1 MTSTTFFA
9 EMVSPRFNP
18 AAVLDISQSGK
29 VLLISD
35 LHMGAGYRDDLAHNG
50 TLLMDMLEDYYWQ
63 GGWTLVLNGDIEE
76 LLRYSLEAIKK
87 QWARLYQVF
96 DRFNAAGRLYKTL
109 GNHDESLLFE
119 PNYPYPLYNAIRIET
134 GILPLYVYHGHQASK
149 VYTCYNN
156 LINASI
162 RYFLKPIGIRNI
174 SSARSPNRRFHVEKH
189 AYSFS
194 LDNHCISIIG
204 HTHRA
209 LFESLGRFEYI
220 KFEIERLCRDYPAS
234 RGTDRERIA
243 VEVRA
248 LRFELSKLKRSERHI
263 PKQSLYG
270 DELPVPCL
278 FNSGSAISKKGIN
291 AIELTNES
299 IALVYWFIEGR
310 GKKFVS
316 RGGYTIEKIRET
328 PYCRSVLN
336 QDRLDYVQAKIEL
349 LGKSVFSVSP
359 KGVVALDEKEKS
371 TELATEILEE
381 IESEGD

>member
-1 MTSTTFFA
+1 MTSTAFFA
-9 EMVSPRFNP
+9 EMVSSRFNP

-29 VLLISD
+29 VLVISD
-35 LHMGAGYRDDLAHNG
+35 LHMGVGYRDDLAHNG

-63 GGWTLVLNGDIEE
+63 DGWTLVLNGDIEE
-76 LLRYSLEAIKK
+76 LLRYSLDAIKE
-87 QWARLYQVF
+87 QWVRLYQVF

-109 GNHDESLLFE
+109 GNHDEGLLFE

-134 GILPLYVYHGHQASK
+134 GILPLYVYHGHQSSK

-189 AYSFS
+189 AYRFS

-243 VEVRA
+243 TEVRA
-248 LRFELSKLKRSERHI
+248 LRFELRKLKRSERRHI
-263 PKQSLYG
+263 PRQSLYG

-291 AIELTNES
+291 AIELTNKT
-299 IALVYWFIEGR
+299 IALVYWFVEGQGR
-310 GKKFVS
+310 KFVS
-316 RGGYTIEKIRET
+316 RGGYTIEKIQGT

-349 LGKSVFSVSP
+349 LGKSVFSEYP
-359 KGVVALDEKEKS
+359 KGTAALQGKEEFTS
-371 TELATEILEE
+371 GGVTDILE
-381 IESEGD
+381 DLDD